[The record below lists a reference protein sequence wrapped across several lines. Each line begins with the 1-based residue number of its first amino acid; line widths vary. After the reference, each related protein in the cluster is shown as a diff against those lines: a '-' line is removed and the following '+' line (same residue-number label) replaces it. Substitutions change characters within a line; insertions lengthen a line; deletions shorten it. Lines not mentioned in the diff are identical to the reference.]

1 MRLEQRLRWIDPGL
15 IHKRGSNAME
25 QKGIID
31 NMDKLVKRVTI
42 VQGSGETRRTEVV
55 YESEHEDEEDR
66 PNLQGLERSI
76 RHVLKAQVIAAQEA
90 YQRHLSSAGKGGMAW
105 MTEAPGN
112 IVKATRKAAKE
123 MRKSVPFG
131 SRSDEE
137 EDEGHGD

>member
-1 MRLEQRLRWIDPGL
+1 
-15 IHKRGSNAME
+15 ME
-25 QKGIID
+25 QKGTID
-31 NMDKLVKRVTI
+31 NMDKLVKRVTV
-42 VQGSGETRRTEVV
+42 VQGSGENRRTEVV

-66 PNLQGLERSI
+66 PKLHGLERSI
-76 RHVLKAQVIAAQEA
+76 RHMLKAQVIAAQEA

-105 MTEAPGN
+105 VTEAPGN

>member
-1 MRLEQRLRWIDPGL
+1 
-15 IHKRGSNAME
+15 ME

-66 PNLQGLERSI
+66 PKLQGLERSI
-76 RHVLKAQVIAAQEA
+76 RHMLKAQVIAAQEA
-90 YQRHLSSAGKGGMAW
+90 YQRHLSSAGKGGTAW